1 MVKIL
6 LLLQGVWV
14 QSQVRKLRS
23 HMPKK
28 NPKKSTQLTSKTPQ
42 EALPHFIGKKTEALR
57 GEVMV
62 PEYCSQD
69 LNPDPLD
76 LVVMFPWV
84 SGRYQLGRRNMLSQ
98 HPWK

>member
-1 MVKIL
+1 MVLGYKEWGIPFRGTYCLSRAGQKPLRSQLSQDILGGSVVKIL

-62 PEYCSQD
+62 PE
-69 LNPDPLD
+69 
-76 LVVMFPWV
+76 
-84 SGRYQLGRRNMLSQ
+84 
-98 HPWK
+98 